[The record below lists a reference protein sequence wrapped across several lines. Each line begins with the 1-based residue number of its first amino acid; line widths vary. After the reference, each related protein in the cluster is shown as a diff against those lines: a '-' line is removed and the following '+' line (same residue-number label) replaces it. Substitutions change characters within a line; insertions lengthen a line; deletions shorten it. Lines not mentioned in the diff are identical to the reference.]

1 MTDRFRS
8 PQTFLLL
15 IAFAMPVAFST
26 WLALLNNFAIDGAGF
41 TGKEIGI
48 LQSLREVPGF
58 LAFTAVFV
66 LLFIREQRFA
76 VVSLLVLGVGVAI
89 TGFFP
94 AAIGLYL
101 TTILMSIGFHYLETI
116 NQSLTLQWLPKEQ
129 AAHFMGKAMAVKG
142 AAAVLSFGGVWLLL
156 DYFSVAYVW
165 VYLLFGCIAVLL
177 AVLML
182 MAFPQFQD
190 GHEQHKKLILKR
202 RYWLF
207 YLLTFFSGA
216 RRQIFVVFAG
226 FLMVEKFG
234 YSAGQIALLFLFN
247 HFFNL
252 FFASRIGRWIGH
264 IGERHA
270 LTIEYVGL
278 FLVFTGYALVSDAD
292 IAAVLYVLDHLFF
305 AFAIAIRTYFQKIA
319 SPEDIASTAGV
330 SFSIN
335 HIAAVILPAALG
347 LVWLVSPAVVFYLG
361 AALALASLLLTQLI
375 PNKPQQGNEIRWF
388 DSAATAQRPAS

>member
-1 MTDRFRS
+1 
-8 PQTFLLL
+8 
-15 IAFAMPVAFST
+15 MPVAFST
-26 WLALLNNFAIDGAGF
+26 WMALLNNFVIEAASF

-58 LAFTAVFV
+58 LAFTVVFV
-66 LLFIREQRFA
+66 LLLIREQRFA
-76 VVSLLVLGVGVAI
+76 VVSLVLLGVGVAL

-94 AAIGLYL
+94 SAVGLYA
-101 TTILMSIGFHYLETI
+101 TTVLMSIGFHYLETI
-116 NQSLTLQWLPKEQ
+116 NQSLTLQWLPKDQ

-142 AAAVLSFGGVWLLL
+142 AAAVISFGGVWLLL
-156 DYFSVAYVW
+156 DQLQIEFKW
-165 VYLLFGCIAVLL
+165 VYLLFGAVTMGLGVLL
-177 AVLML
+177 WL
-182 MAFPQFQD
+182 AFPSFSHGPQ
-190 GHEQHKKLILKR
+190 QHKKIILKR
-202 RYWLF
+202 RYWLY

-252 FFASRIGRWIGH
+252 FFAAKIGKWIGK
-264 IGERHA
+264 IGERRA

-278 FLVFTGYALVSDAD
+278 VLVFVSYGLVESSE
-292 IAAVLYVLDHLFF
+292 IAAVLYVVDHLFF

-330 SFSIN
+330 SFTIN
-335 HIAAVILPAALG
+335 HIAAVVLPVLLG
-347 LVWLVSPAVVFYLG
+347 LVWLTMPAAVFFIG
-361 AALALASLLLTQLI
+361 AALAGGSLILSQLI
-375 PNKPQQGNEIRWF
+375 P
-388 DSAATAQRPAS
+388 DSPKAGEETRHARLNRLATDKA

>member
-1 MTDRFRS
+1 MFTRFS
-8 PQTFLLL
+8 TPQNFLLL

-26 WLALLNNFAIDGAGF
+26 WMALLNNFVIEAASF

-58 LAFTAVFV
+58 LAFTVVFV
-66 LLFIREQRFA
+66 LLLIREQRFA
-76 VVSLLVLGVGVAI
+76 VVSLVLLGVGVAL

-94 AAIGLYL
+94 SAVGLYA
-101 TTILMSIGFHYLETI
+101 TTVLMSIGFHYLETI
-116 NQSLTLQWLPKEQ
+116 NQSLTLQWLPKDQ

-142 AAAVLSFGGVWLLL
+142 AAAVISFGGVWLLL
-156 DYFSVAYVW
+156 DQLQIEFKW
-165 VYLLFGCIAVLL
+165 VYLLFGAVTMGLGVLL
-177 AVLML
+177 WL
-182 MAFPQFQD
+182 AFPSFSHGPQ
-190 GHEQHKKLILKR
+190 QHKKIILKR
-202 RYWLF
+202 RYWLY

-252 FFASRIGRWIGH
+252 FFAAKIGKWIGK
-264 IGERHA
+264 IGERRA

-278 FLVFTGYALVSDAD
+278 VLVFVSYGLVESSE
-292 IAAVLYVLDHLFF
+292 IAAVLYVVDHLFF

-330 SFSIN
+330 SFTIN
-335 HIAAVILPAALG
+335 HIAAVVLPVLLG
-347 LVWLVSPAVVFYLG
+347 LVWLTMPAAVFFIG
-361 AALALASLLLTQLI
+361 AALAGGSLILSQLI
-375 PNKPQQGNEIRWF
+375 P
-388 DSAATAQRPAS
+388 DSPKAGEETRHARLNRLATDKA